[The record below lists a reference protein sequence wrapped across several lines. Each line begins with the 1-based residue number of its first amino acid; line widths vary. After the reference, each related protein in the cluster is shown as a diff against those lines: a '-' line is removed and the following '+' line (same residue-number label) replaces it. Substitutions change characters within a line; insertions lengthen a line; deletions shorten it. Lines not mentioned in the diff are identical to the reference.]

1 MTSSAARLFNAF
13 EVGAVFSLRSFGPAW
28 AVAAALAAGFALPA
42 MPLLRYTYISFA
54 IIVLLLVWLK
64 LRGEQL
70 STFGLVA
77 PRWLRDIGWGVLLT
91 IALIAVTNLVDQLLT
106 PRIVAWTGA
115 NPNLAA
121 ETFASIKGN
130 LPVFL
135 MIIPAVWAFAA
146 FGEEF
151 LYRGYL
157 MTRLADIFGGG
168 RMAWVLAIAGQ
179 ALFFALAHW
188 YQGVVGMVS
197 IGIGA
202 VITGI
207 ATVAW
212 GRNLWPAIVAHGL
225 TDTLGFT
232 LLYLGRPIS

>member
-1 MTSSAARLFNAF
+1 MSSDAARMFNAF
-13 EVGAVFSLRSFGPAW
+13 EVGALFLLRNFAPAW
-28 AVAAALAAGFALPA
+28 LVAAALAAGIVLPA

-54 IIVLLLVWLK
+54 IILLLIVWLK

-70 STFGLVA
+70 ATFGLVA
-77 PRWLRDIGWGVLLT
+77 PRWLRDIGLGVLLT
-91 IALIAVTNLVDQLLT
+91 IVLIATTNLVDQFLT
-106 PRIVAWTGA
+106 PHVVAWTGA

-157 MTRLADIFGGG
+157 MTRLAGIFGGG
-168 RMAWVLAIAGQ
+168 RMAWVLAIVGQ
-179 ALFFALAHW
+179 AIMFALAHW
-188 YQGVVGMVS
+188 YQGVVGMIS

-207 ATVAW
+207 AAVAW
-212 GRNLWPAIVAHGL
+212 GRNLWPAIIAHGL